1 MPGRP
6 RPATRASWTR
16 GTTGGPGAPRAY
28 AVPSLALGASM
39 ALVLGLAACG
49 QPTPQS
55 PDDSVAPTVSVP
67 VQPTLTRDTPDDD
80 VPNPTDSTAASDGGL
95 FDASS
100 SLSAATCVPTG
111 DSWSFSGTLK
121 NSDTEEHTFTVAVFL
136 VKTSDGSDVVSKEV
150 DVKLAAGASAPV
162 TIRNF
167 HTGPKAGV
175 ECLSG
180 VTVKGL

>member
-6 RPATRASWTR
+6 RPATRTSRTR
-16 GTTGGPGAPRAY
+16 GTTGGTGAPRAY
-28 AVPSLALGASM
+28 AVPPLALGVSA
-39 ALVLGLAACG
+39 ALVLALAACG
-49 QPTPQS
+49 QPAPQS

-80 VPNPTDSTAASDGGL
+80 VPNPADSTAASDGGL

-100 SLSAATCVPTG
+100 SLSNTKCEPTG

-121 NSDTEEHTFTVAVFL
+121 NSDTAEHTFTVAVFL

-162 TIRNF
+162 TIANF

>member
-6 RPATRASWTR
+6 RPATSASRAGS
-16 GTTGGPGAPRAY
+16 GAPRAY
-28 AVPSLALGASM
+28 AVPSVALGACA
-39 ALVLGLAACG
+39 ALVLALSACG

-55 PDDSVAPTVSVP
+55 SDDSVAPTVSVP
-67 VQPTLTRDTPDDD
+67 VQPTITLDTPDDD
-80 VPNPTDSTAASDGGL
+80 VPDPADSTAASDGGL

-100 SLSAATCVPTG
+100 SLSDAKCAPSG

-121 NSDTEEHTFTVAVFL
+121 NSDTQEHTFTVAVFI
-136 VKTSDGSDVVSKEV
+136 VKTSDGANVASKEV
-150 DVKLAAGASAPV
+150 DVKLAAGATAPV
-162 TIRNF
+162 SIPDF

>member
-6 RPATRASWTR
+6 RPATSASRAGS
-16 GTTGGPGAPRAY
+16 GSPRAY
-28 AVPSLALGASM
+28 AVPPVVLGVSASLVLALS
-39 ALVLGLAACG
+39 ACG

-67 VQPTLTRDTPDDD
+67 VQPTITRDTPDDL
-80 VPNPTDSTAASDGGL
+80 PAPTDTTAASGGGL

-100 SLSAATCVPTG
+100 SLSGTTCAPSG

-121 NSDTEEHTFTVAVFL
+121 NSDTQEHTFTVAVFL
-136 VKTSDGSDVVSKEV
+136 VKTSDGSDVASKEV
-150 DVKLAAGASAPV
+150 DVKLAAGATAPV
-162 TIRNF
+162 TIPDF